1 MILLFIFIIVPIVE
15 IALLIQVGGFIGLW
29 PTLFIVIATAFI
41 GSWLLRSQG
50 WSVINRAQH
59 ALEAGAFPAHELFE
73 GLCLIVAGVLLLTPG
88 FATDVLGLALFV
100 PGLRLILARG
110 LWQMLLRSDNVGFQ
124 FHAGSMGQS
133 PHDYEPGDPQSHNH
147 EPGHEPGI
155 KTIEGEYRNLSDDRR
170 PDDED
175 SP

>member
-15 IALLIQVGGFIGLW
+15 IALLIQLGGLIGLW
-29 PTLFIVIATAFI
+29 PTLFIVVATAFI

-50 WSVINRAQH
+50 WNVFNRAQI
-59 ALEAGAFPAHELFE
+59 ALAAGEFPAHELFD

-88 FATDVLGLALFV
+88 FATDALGLVLFV

-110 LWQMLLRSDNVGFQ
+110 LWQILLRSDSVRFQ
-124 FHAGSMGQS
+124 FHGGAMDQH
-133 PHDYEPGDPQSHNH
+133 PHHH
-147 EPGHEPGI
+147 ESDESDA
-155 KTIEGEYRNLSDDRR
+155 KTIEGEYRNIDDDRR

-175 SP
+175 GP